1 MQIKGTGLNSE
12 NSQEHF
18 YGKLKL
24 KYNITIQED
33 KKMI

>member
-12 NSQEHF
+12 KSQEPF

-24 KYNITIQED
+24 KYNITI
-33 KKMI
+33 